1 MSPTQEHQSTQREQ
15 RECGR
20 FGDDGKETV
29 SVAAVPVGPD
39 DIVTVDAL
47 DVSVIPIHRKCGV
60 GVDGVQQSNNGDS
73 KKVDANRL
81 AELLRAVTALAV
93 PTESALEDY

>member
-1 MSPTQEHQSTQREQ
+1 MTTPTY
-15 RECGR
+15 CL
-20 FGDDGKETV
+20 
-29 SVAAVPVGPD
+29 PVTIGQH
-39 DIVTVDAL
+39 VQA
-47 DVSVIPIHRKCGV
+47 IHVQGS